1 MDAWLLWF
9 NASFW
14 TWLFDLVPWIQAR
27 ANDTESW
34 ANQASQSA
42 TTAGLTANAS
52 MWNPSTNYA
61 LGQNAI
67 SPTNFQTYRRRVAG
81 VSATDPVSDTTNWA
95 AVAAVPDDSV
105 TFAKMQ
111 NIATA
116 VILGRSTAGTGD
128 VEELTGAQ
136 AAALIPTRIQPISAS
151 VAASA
156 MTLTLNPTTL
166 DFRSATLGNG
176 TVNTRTVSTA
186 ISLTISSGSTLG
198 TVNGV
203 ASRIAV
209 LAIDNAG
216 TVELAAVNM
225 VGGVNL
231 DETTLISTTA
241 EGGAGAADSAT
252 VVYSQTARSNVP
264 FRVVGYV
271 ESTQTTAGTWAAAPS
286 LIQGHGGQAMAAMQS
301 LGYGQT
307 WQNVT
312 RNVATNYY
320 NTTGKPILAIYT
332 AIVFNGQEVTIAVNS
347 VSVARVGNDNS
358 TTSVRSILVAI
369 IPAGAVYSLSGTFNG
384 WVSQVELR

>member
-1 MDAWLLWF
+1 
-9 NASFW
+9 
-14 TWLFDLVPWIQAR
+14 
-27 ANDTESW
+27 
-34 ANQASQSA
+34 
-42 TTAGLTANAS
+42 

-307 WQNVT
+307 WQNVAGSRSLGT
-312 RNVATNYY
+312 TYY
-320 NTTGKPILAIYT
+320 NTTGKPILLAISG
-332 AIVFNGQEVTIAVNS
+332 NPAVNAGGFLS
-347 VSVARVGNDNS
+347 LNVGGA
-358 TTSVRSILVAI
+358 SILSPLGVTTGSGQVAI
-369 IPAGAVYSLSGTFNG
+369 QGLVPAGSSYSLAYSLAGGLNSIV
-384 WVSQVELR
+384 WNELR